1 MRSKLKKNPAEMMI
15 ALSIAALYVVAL
27 VIGFLS

>member
-1 MRSKLKKNPAEMMI
+1 MRSKLKKIPAEMMI
-15 ALSIAALYVVAL
+15 ALSIGALYVVAL